1 MKLHRYKRKW
11 WEGNKHHWAGPCQEC
26 SQLLIRTRQSK
37 QGMGGKGRAGRRVH
51 EGIIW
56 SKINSCH
63 TGMDTHCWQ
72 IFWFS
77 PEKMSCNF
85 LFFKFHDWKHSIV
98 NPLLRKLTK
107 IWEQT
112 KHLNGLYK
120 PQHWV
125 SKQGMESLYKLS
137 AICGTCLESHLWG
150 WSRSAAEFQASLG
163 YLLRHWREGVQR
175 GDISAKEWKRNNI
188 VRALWLYHHN

>member
-37 QGMGGKGRAGRRVH
+37 QGMGGKGQAGRRVH

-125 SKQGMESLYKLS
+125 SKQGMESLYKLR
-137 AICGTCLESHLWG
+137 AICGTCLESHTYE
-150 WSRSAAEFQASLG
+150 AEAG
-163 YLLRHWREGVQR
+163 ALLSFRPAWATCCDTGGR
-175 GDISAKEWKRNNI
+175 GSSEDISAKEWKRNNI
-188 VRALWLYHHN
+188 VRMLQLYHHN